1 MSAIFPLELTK
12 NSQELRNL
20 ILDNPELPIVVVAG
34 DGANDGDYS
43 WMYCSSVSVGIEELL
58 DCEVPYQEEVES
70 DRDNFDERMEEWY
83 WDKYISEF
91 DTVEEDDF
99 KTALAE
105 EKAKYEPFWKKAI
118 FIYANN

>member
-1 MSAIFPLELTK
+1 MSTIFPLELTK

-34 DGANDGDYS
+34 EEANGGDYS
-43 WMYCSSVSVGIEELL
+43 WMYCSHVSVSIGELL

-70 DRDNFDERMEEWY
+70 ERDHFDEQMEEWY
-83 WDKYISEF
+83 WDEYVSEF
-91 DTVEEDDF
+91 GAVEEDDF
-99 KTALAE
+99 KMALAK